1 MNYFKTIAQKDLT
14 AIGLTIILNTVTAH
28 PTYSGII
35 KGIEMTTKMNRM
47 AFARTCAL
55 FGTDE
60 AYSLAR
66 DVYKVSSTQLELWL
80 ARNDA
85 VVLAQLAARI
95 QTARGVA

>member
-1 MNYFKTIAQKDLT
+1 M
-14 AIGLTIILNTVTAH
+14 
-28 PTYSGII
+28 I
-35 KGIEMTTKMNRM
+35 KGNKMTTKMTRL

-66 DVYKVSSTQLELWL
+66 DVYHVSSTQLELWL

-85 VVLAQLAARI
+85 SVMAQLVARI

>member
-1 MNYFKTIAQKDLT
+1 MSN
-14 AIGLTIILNTVTAH
+14 
-28 PTYSGII
+28 PT
-35 KGIEMTTKMNRM
+35 MTRL

-66 DVYKVSSTQLELWL
+66 DVYKISATQIELWL

-85 VVLAQLAARI
+85 AVMAQLSARI